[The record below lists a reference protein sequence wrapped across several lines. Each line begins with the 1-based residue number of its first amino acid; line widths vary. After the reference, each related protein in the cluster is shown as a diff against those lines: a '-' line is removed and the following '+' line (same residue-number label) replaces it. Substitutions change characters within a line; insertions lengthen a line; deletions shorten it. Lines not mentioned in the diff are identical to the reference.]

1 MKKSFERGDN
11 AMTDRRKT
19 TRESALRVAIIEFH
33 PIGEAR
39 CMIRNISSTGA
50 LLEMGS
56 RVALPNK
63 FVLAVLSNHTRRH
76 CRVVWRDRN
85 RLGVAFDGPEYSSRH
100 NPVARSSKPRK
111 TDTSASIER
120 LVRAAIANSAAR

>member
-1 MKKSFERGDN
+1 
-11 AMTDRRKT
+11 MTDRRKI
-19 TRESALRVAIIEFH
+19 TRERALRGAVIEFH
-33 PIGEAR
+33 PVGEAR

-56 RVALPNK
+56 PVALPNK

-85 RLGVAFDGPEYSSRH
+85 RLGVAFDGPEYSNR
-100 NPVARSSKPRK
+100 PTPAPRSSKPGR
-111 TDTSASIER
+111 TDLSASIKK
-120 LVRAAIANSAAR
+120 LVRAALANSAAH